1 MESNLKSP
9 SPIGHVDIGEDRFVL
24 SLGSYQ
30 NNGRL
35 AVMLHDSEGLTHA
48 VVSKNIPSL
57 PIEGDQFFVNWY
69 NLSPL
74 ILDALSKCGFFE
86 DTGERVRP
94 TGSYVEL
101 PLWEMTSMITANYV
115 TVVSE

>member
-1 MESNLKSP
+1 MDSRLDP
-9 SPIGHVDIGEDRFVL
+9 RPIGFIECDEGKLRL

-69 NLSPL
+69 NLTPQL
-74 ILDALSKCGFFE
+74 LQALSDCGFFE
-86 DTGERVRP
+86 DTGQRVRP
-94 TGSYVEL
+94 KGSYVEL
-101 PLWEMTSMITANYV
+101 PLWEMKPTITAKYIKAY
-115 TVVSE
+115 EE

>member
-24 SLGSYQ
+24 SLGSYM
-30 NNGRL
+30 NGRI
-35 AVMLHDSEGLTHA
+35 AVMLHTKGGE
-48 VVSKNIPSL
+48 VYEIVSKNIPDL
-57 PIEGDQFFVNWY
+57 EIDGDQFFVNWY

-94 TGSYVEL
+94 TGSFVEL